1 MNPLNEAF
9 KIALPVL
16 DKITEAGFEA
26 YFVGGAI
33 RDSVLERPITDI
45 DISTSATP
53 QEIKQIFPKTF
64 DVGIQHG
71 TVVVLHNNETY
82 EITTFRTES
91 NYINYRQP
99 EKVEFVRSLEEDLK
113 RRDFTMNAMALSKE
127 GKIIDFY
134 EGLKHIDQKL
144 IQTVGYAQDRFQ
156 EDALRMLRAIRFS
169 SQLGFT
175 IEEHTSQAIANYG
188 HLLEH
193 ISIERKLM
201 ETNKLLTGHYVKI
214 GIQHLL
220 STGLYHYLPHFHTL
234 KPSLERMTTYEIEEL
249 SLVEKWTLLF
259 YLASLE
265 EEQISTILTS
275 WRQPTKISREIKNYL
290 KWLQFREKNPWDKKH
305 MYLAQI
311 DIVHVVERIR
321 GLLSLSN
328 ENLEDLSK
336 AYDSLPIKSKG
347 DLVITGKDLL
357 IWVNKRSGPWVKELM
372 EKLEDAI
379 IYEQLINEKNAIE
392 QWIRQDYL

>member
-9 KIALPVL
+9 KSALPVL

-33 RDSVLERPITDI
+33 RDSILNRPITDI

-99 EKVEFVRSLEEDLK
+99 EKVQFVRSLEEDLK
-113 RRDFTMNAMALSKE
+113 RRDFTMNAMAITKE

-134 EGLKHIDQKL
+134 DGLKHIDQKL
-144 IQTVGYAQDRFQ
+144 IQTVGYAEDRFQ

-175 IEEHTSQAIANYG
+175 IEEHTSQAIVDYG

-201 ETNKLLTGHYVKI
+201 ETNKLLSGNYAKV

-220 STGLYHYLPHFHTL
+220 STDLYRYLPHFQFL
-234 KPSLERMTTYEIEEL
+234 KSSLERMTTYEIEEL
-249 SLVEKWTLLF
+249 NVVEKWTLVF

-265 EEQISTILTS
+265 EEQVSTILTS
-275 WRQPTKISREIKNYL
+275 WKQPTKISREIKNYL
-290 KWLQFREKNPWDKKH
+290 KWLQYREKNPWDKKH
-305 MYLAQI
+305 LYLAQI
-311 DIVHVVERIR
+311 DNVHVVERIR
-321 GLLSLSN
+321 KILFLCSERLDDLSN
-328 ENLEDLSK
+328 T
-336 AYDSLPIKSKG
+336 YHSLPIKSKG

-357 IWVNKRSGPWVKELM
+357 VWVNKRSGPWVKELM
-372 EKLEDAI
+372 EKLENAI
-379 IYEQLINEKNAIE
+379 INEQVTNEKSAIE
-392 QWIRQDYL
+392 QWIRLNYL